1 MMRSLVAG
9 FVFLLGAAAALAAP
23 ADPDRR
29 EVRVAFP
36 KGASEAVVK
45 GKLKGRQFV
54 DHLVTAK
61 GGQVMTVRMEASNR
75 MAFFNVLLP
84 RSEEALF
91 VGSLNGLE
99 AKQQLPVD
107 GTYAIRVFLERAAAR
122 RGETTTFSLALA
134 VTGTPGPVAFG
145 KNLEKDG
152 IAFAVSSPNV
162 AKGNE
167 VRVVPRG
174 LEIVNDPVS
183 LPVEGR
189 AFDADVGDLDGD
201 GSPEVYVFVRGAQDR
216 ITVAAWSANK
226 RKSLS
231 TIVLPPLT
239 QFKGA
244 AEGFRGGD
252 FMMVSGNR
260 LVHTFPIH
268 GADGKPT
275 GKRRQL
281 DYKLVPGEA
290 TWQLALDKM
299 SEF

>member
-1 MMRSLVAG
+1 MAH
-9 FVFLLGAAAALAAP
+9 ANP

-29 EVRVAFP
+29 EVRVAFA
-36 KGASEAVVK
+36 KGASQASVK
-45 GKLKGRQFV
+45 GKLKGREYV

-61 GGQVMTVRMEASNR
+61 GGQVMAVRMEASNR

-84 RSEEALF
+84 RSQEALF

-107 GTYAIRVFLERAAAR
+107 GTYTIRVFLERAAAR
-122 RGETTTFSLALA
+122 RAEATTYSLVVS

-145 KNLEKDG
+145 KKLEKDG
-152 IAFAVSSPNV
+152 ISFAVSSPNV

-167 VRVVPRG
+167 VRVVPQG
-174 LEIVNDPVS
+174 LEIVNDAVS

-189 AFDADVGDLDGD
+189 AFDADVADLDGD
-201 GSPEVYVFVRGAQDR
+201 NSPEVYVFVRDAQDR
-216 ITVAAWSANK
+216 MTVAAWSANK

-231 TIVLPPLT
+231 TIFLPPLA

-244 AEGFRGGD
+244 AEGYRGGD
-252 FMMVSGNR
+252 FMMISGQR

-290 TWQLALDKM
+290 SWQLVLDRM
-299 SEF
+299 GEF